1 MKQMLLSVLC
11 ATLLLANPSQAQ
23 DAPRLDVAFLLDAT
37 GSMGDEIDAVK
48 DKIRDMIS
56 TIALGDPAPAVR
68 FGIVAYR
75 DRGDTYVTAISPL
88 TDNIDE
94 IVDNLD
100 RIEAD
105 GGGDYPES
113 LSEAL
118 HATVHDLN
126 WDMETKVSRLVF
138 LIADAPPHLDYP
150 DDYDYVEEYQMA
162 QEKGIA
168 VHAIGASGLDEDG
181 ERIFN
186 EIAAGT
192 GGQFQWLTYESR
204 YIDEDGDEV
213 IVVVEGRTATY
224 SKGDSTWTVEGGGR
238 FSVDGEVASTS
249 IDVEDAEM
257 GAPTSGGS
265 KADTPGAASA
275 VETSTN
281 LADLITETVRDA
293 AAEQGVEYNDDATS
307 VQSTTWGQIKKQAR

>member
-1 MKQMLLSVLC
+1 MKHVLLSILC
-11 ATLLLANPSQAQ
+11 TILLLAHPSQAQ

-75 DRGDTYVTAISPL
+75 DRGDTYITTISPL

-105 GGGDYPES
+105 GGGDYAES
-113 LSEAL
+113 LTEAL

-126 WDMETKVSRLVF
+126 WDMEAKVSRLVF

-168 VHAIGASGLDEDG
+168 VHAIGASGLDEEG

-192 GGQFQWLTYESR
+192 GGQFQWLAYESR
-204 YIDEDGDEV
+204 YVDEDGDEV

-224 SKGDSTWTVEGGGR
+224 SKGDSSWTVEGGG
-238 FSVDGEVASTS
+238 FSVDGDTAVSTS

-257 GAPTSGGS
+257 GAPTSDGS
-265 KADTPGAASA
+265 KTETSGAASA

>member
-1 MKQMLLSVLC
+1 
-11 ATLLLANPSQAQ
+11 
-23 DAPRLDVAFLLDAT
+23 
-37 GSMGDEIDAVK
+37 
-48 DKIRDMIS
+48 
-56 TIALGDPAPAVR
+56 
-68 FGIVAYR
+68 
-75 DRGDTYVTAISPL
+75 L

-105 GGGDYPES
+105 GGGDYAES
-113 LSEAL
+113 LTEAL

-126 WDMETKVSRLVF
+126 WDMEAKVSRLVF

-168 VHAIGASGLDEDG
+168 VHAIGASGLDEEG

-192 GGQFQWLTYESR
+192 GGQFQWLAYESR
-204 YIDEDGDEV
+204 YVDEDGDEV

-224 SKGDSTWTVEGGGR
+224 SEGGSSWTVGGG
-238 FSVDGEVASTS
+238 GASR
-249 IDVEDAEM
+249 
-257 GAPTSGGS
+257 
-265 KADTPGAASA
+265 
-275 VETSTN
+275 ST
-281 LADLITETVRDA
+281 
-293 AAEQGVEYNDDATS
+293 AT
-307 VQSTTWGQIKKQAR
+307 QR